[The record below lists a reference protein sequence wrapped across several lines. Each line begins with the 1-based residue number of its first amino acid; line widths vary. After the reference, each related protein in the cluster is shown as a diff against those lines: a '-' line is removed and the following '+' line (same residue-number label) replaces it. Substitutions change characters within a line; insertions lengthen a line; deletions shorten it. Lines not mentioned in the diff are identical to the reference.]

1 MADDLLTIAG
11 TAFSSRLIMGT
22 GAPPAWRSWSARCSP
37 PAPS

>member
-11 TAFSSRLIMGT
+11 TTFDSRLIMGT
-22 GAPPAWRSWSARCSP
+22 GGAPAWRSWSRRCGS